1 MKVRLANKFDI
12 PELKRMLWN
21 YHDSGNIKGL
31 DVTSEETGLRI
42 LTTILV
48 GGGLALVAE
57 KEPGKLVGMLLAV
70 KIPFLW
76 DQSKIIM
83 NEIAYWVD
91 KDSRGST
98 AGYRLLQKYSD
109 LCSDMK
115 SNEKLYSYTM
125 SQMNGQNLDYTRF
138 GFRPIETT
146 WSV

>member
-1 MKVRLANKFDI
+1 MKIRVANKFDI

-31 DVTSEETGLRI
+31 DVTSEDTGLRI

-70 KIPFLW
+70 KVPFLW
-76 DQSKIIM
+76 DQTKIIM

-91 KDSRGST
+91 TEHRGST
-98 AGYRLLQKYSD
+98 AGYRLLQKYTE
-109 LCSDMK
+109 LCDELK
-115 SNEKLYSYTM
+115 SNEKLFSYTM
-125 SQMNGQNLDYTRF
+125 SQMNGQELDYSRF